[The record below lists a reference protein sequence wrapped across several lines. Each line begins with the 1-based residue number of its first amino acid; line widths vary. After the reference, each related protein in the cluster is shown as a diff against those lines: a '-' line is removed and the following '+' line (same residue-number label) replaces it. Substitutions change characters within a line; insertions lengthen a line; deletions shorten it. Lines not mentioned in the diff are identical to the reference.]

1 MLEGSIAIDENTA
14 GYETRQDSA
23 TPVPGIL
30 LLHEST
36 GLNNYTKDVTR
47 ELAKEGFI
55 GLAIDLYQGKIAASY
70 EEGLRLLREHVTRD
84 GLKTNIEAAIGYLH
98 SARHCSGKIGILGFG
113 TGGGFALM
121 AACSFPEDI
130 QACGLFYPRIETL
143 DDLEQLECPVMVN
156 AGADDEKFVVPIVET
171 LKPMLEK
178 LNKQFEIKIYDGAP
192 HGFHRHTTP
201 RVYREEA
208 AIDAFRRT
216 VELFRKTLS

>member
-1 MLEGSIAIDENTA
+1 MLELSIAIDENAT
-14 GYETRQDSA
+14 GYETRPDIE
-23 TPVPGIL
+23 TRVPGIVV
-30 LLHEST
+30 LHEST
-36 GLNNYTKDVTR
+36 GLNNYTKDVAR

-70 EEGLRLLREHVTRD
+70 EEGLRLLEEHVTRD
-84 GLKTNIEAAIGYLH
+84 RVKTYIKAAVRYLH
-98 SARHCSGKIGILGFG
+98 YQRHCSGKIGILGFG

-121 AACSFPEDI
+121 AACSFPADI

-143 DDLEQLECPVMVN
+143 DDLEQLACPVIVN
-156 AGADDEKFVVPIVET
+156 VGADDEKFVLPIVEK

-208 AIDAFRRT
+208 AKDAFRRA
-216 VELFRKTLS
+216 VELFRRTLV